1 MVFGIASDDGHFATG
16 EPPPGPANLSRRSR
30 KHCRGAKQLLQTK
43 EKAVGSNGGAK
54 LFQWNN
60 DASHQ

>member
-43 EKAVGSNGGAK
+43 EKAVGSNGGEK
-54 LFQWNN
+54 LFQ
-60 DASHQ
+60 